1 MCEDGLRGTSRSDIM
16 FARYSISY
24 RDGLPITRLVSLD
37 LNKREKVGDRQTDRQ
52 SCPIADR
59 KKNEIKST
67 IRRGAAHFPTRLW
80 TRLS

>member
-1 MCEDGLRGTSRSDIM
+1 VKTDRGGYTRPDIM

-37 LNKREKVGDRQTDRQ
+37 LNKREKVGDRQTDSHARSQ
-52 SCPIADR
+52 TG
-59 KKNEIKST
+59 KKNRNHIT
-67 IRRGAAHFPTRLW
+67 IRRAAACFPIRLW